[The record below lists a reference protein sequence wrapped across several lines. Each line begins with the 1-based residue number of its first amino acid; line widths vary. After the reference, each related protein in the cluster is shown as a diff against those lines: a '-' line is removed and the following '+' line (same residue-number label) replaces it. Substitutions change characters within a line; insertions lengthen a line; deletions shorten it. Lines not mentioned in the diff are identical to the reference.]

1 MKTLITTIKTT
12 AWMLLCSLCIMSCT
26 QEEVVSSGEKN
37 YAGKPIQIIVSG
49 PDNHAVSRAAAS
61 AKEFFQTG
69 DIIHVSTTFT
79 YISSHQGNDPKVV
92 YACLKYDGKNWNEI
106 TSPKTFTWPWNAE
119 SASFTAYYL
128 PATPTAPNKDP
139 MNYGDVK
146 INISE
151 LNKPKTEKE
160 TWTDPLYA
168 SYTDI
173 AAGSSVYLQFSHLLT
188 KVTFTNLNKA
198 TAGEELR
205 LIANREDQMIFT
217 RIGTNPSE
225 GNTDELKYT
234 LNKTTEYITSQCVDT
249 GNTNSNGQ
257 IIEASFL
264 LPPLAAKAS
273 IKLAYKDMSPYH
285 SLELPEDLLPKGLE
299 AGRHYTID
307 VTKLADNF
315 ISDAVKEEDWNK
327 NTAVDLNKEDVKKY
341 LKSIRDGEPCA
352 VEING
357 TNVQILTT
365 YEENIDGKKRNVV
378 AQIKDVNFPTVEG
391 KIFTPVN
398 LRQNI
403 IFQGNGHKIT
413 NLKITNTIQDDV
425 NPGVTNPQG
434 AVCKALFGKNAGT
447 IKNLIIE
454 TASIEAG
461 TDKDERYAAIL
472 VGENEGTIENVTI
485 KDVTI
490 KGSSAVAI
498 GCLVGSNS
506 LNIHNCHITGKVDIA
521 INQSEAYG
529 NEQCYIGGLIGFAS
543 GESNIIDCSINAGT
557 EKQIIINGR
566 YQSLFA
572 GGMIG
577 SLENQAEICST
588 NLDIN
593 IDGNAS
599 LQKLYAGGFAGQL
612 SGTTNKSTATGN
624 ITIPESLT
632 GNLTIG
638 GFAGELYNGSL
649 SDCATSG
656 NLTCASTLATAGGL
670 VGQMSVRPENT
681 TIQFSSATGTTPTGI
696 GGLVGTIQS
705 GKGTL
710 TISNCFCINQATAFI
725 ATEGTSPTDC
735 HQNGIKVGTEESFI
749 PSAPYMEQWT
759 NTPAIYGK
767 DGKGKPIYY
776 LKRKL

>member
-12 AWMLLCSLCIMSCT
+12 AWMLLCTLCIMSCT
-26 QEEVVSSGEKN
+26 QEEIVSGGEKD

-49 PDNHAVSRAAAS
+49 PDNHAVSRAATS

-79 YISSHQGNDPKVV
+79 YINGHQGNDPKVV
-92 YACLKYDGKNWNEI
+92 YACLKYDGKKWNEV

-173 AAGSSVYLQFSHLLT
+173 AAGSSVYLQFNHLLT
-188 KVTFTNLNKA
+188 KVTFTNLDKA

-205 LIANREDQMIFT
+205 LIADCGDQMIFT
-217 RIGTNPSE
+217 RIGTKPDS

-234 LNKTTEYITSQCVDT
+234 FNKTAEYITGQCVDT
-249 GNTNSNGQ
+249 GNTPPT
-257 IIEASFL
+257 IEASFL
-264 LPPLAAKAS
+264 LPPLTAKSA

-285 SLELPEDLLPKGLE
+285 SLELPEVLLPKGLE
-299 AGRHYTID
+299 AGKHYTID

-327 NTAVDLNKEDVKKY
+327 NTAVDLSKEDVKKY
-341 LKSIRDGEPCA
+341 LESIRDGEPCA
-352 VEING
+352 VKING

-365 YEENIDGKKRNVV
+365 YEEKIDGKIKNVV

-391 KIFTPVN
+391 EVFTPVN

-413 NLKITNTIQDDV
+413 NLKITNTIQDDA
-425 NPGVTNPQG
+425 NPGVTNPRG
-434 AVCKALFGKNAGT
+434 AICKALFGKNAGT

-461 TDKDERYAAIL
+461 TGKDERYAAIL
-472 VGENEGTIENVTI
+472 AGENEGTIENVTI
-485 KDVTI
+485 KNVTI

-506 LNIHNCHITGKVDIA
+506 LNIHNCHITGNVKITID
-521 INQSEAYG
+521 QTDTYG

-543 GESNIIDCSINAGT
+543 GESKIIDCSINAAT
-557 EKQIIINGR
+557 EKQITIKGS

-577 SLENQAEICST
+577 SLENQTEACST
-588 NLDIN
+588 NLN
-593 IDGNAS
+593 ISIDQNVT
-599 LQKLYAGGFAGQL
+599 LQKLYVGGFAGQL
-612 SGTTNKSTATGN
+612 SGTTNKSTAIGN
-624 ITIPESLT
+624 VTIPESLT
-632 GNLTIG
+632 GNLIVG

-649 SDCATSG
+649 NDCATSG
-656 NLTCASTLATAGGL
+656 NLTCASTLVTAGGL

-725 ATEGTSPTDC
+725 ATEGASPTDC
-735 HQNGIKVGTEESFI
+735 HQNGIKVGTEESFT
-749 PSAPYMEQWT
+749 PSTPHMEQWT

-767 DGKGKPIYY
+767 DEKGQTIYY